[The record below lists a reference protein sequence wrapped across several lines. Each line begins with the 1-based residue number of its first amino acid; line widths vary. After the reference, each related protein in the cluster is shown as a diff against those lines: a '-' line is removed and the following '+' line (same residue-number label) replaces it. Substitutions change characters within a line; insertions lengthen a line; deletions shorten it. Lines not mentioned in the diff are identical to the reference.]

1 MAPHHLQ
8 AAPQPL
14 ETLGGMEAEAVEMID
29 QEDAG
34 LHRAASADASAIRT
48 ADALRRVS
56 SASRIGSESCT
67 TPAPARTHACPSRT
81 TAERMMTALSIPPV
95 PCTHPMA
102 PPQGHR
108 LVAACYPTCVI
119 ACRLGA
125 PASVPAL

>member
-1 MAPHHLQ
+1 MAPHHLH
-8 AAPQPL
+8 ASPQPL
-14 ETLGGMEAEAVEMID
+14 ETLGEIEAEAVEMID

-81 TAERMMTALSIPPV
+81 TRSEEHTSELQSLMRISY
-95 PCTHPMA
+95 
-102 PPQGHR
+102 
-108 LVAACYPTCVI
+108 AAYCLKTKQ
-119 ACRLGA
+119 
-125 PASVPAL
+125 SKHTM